1 MEKILITD
9 EGYITVYD
17 NEDNA
22 ITYSTILYVDQNEIY
37 VSKKGGQV
45 ITPTKVINVN
55 PNDIV
60 LPFRFYSEKESKMI
74 GEVIVI
80 TDPVAAHDVLEM
92 KELIKQH
99 KEYKKDEVV

>member
-9 EGYITVYD
+9 AGYITVYD
-17 NEDNA
+17 NEANA
-22 ITYSTILYVDQNEIY
+22 IIYSTILYVDQNEIY

-45 ITPTKVINVN
+45 ITPTKVIDVN

-60 LPFRFYSEKESKMI
+60 LPFHFYSQKESKMI

-92 KELIKQH
+92 KELIKH
-99 KEYKKDEVV
+99 HREYKKDEAV